1 MSSFHDRI
9 PSNMWRVVFYER
21 RGNRVHM
28 DRTGPWL
35 PEKSH
40 ARQWADWFKEQ
51 GVEVLE
57 VEREAF
63 REKTLPVL
71 NGDEATWTQEQFDRL
86 QAL

>member
-21 RGNRVHM
+21 RGNRVHL

-35 PEKSH
+35 PEKMH

-51 GVEVLE
+51 GYHVALQDQNGSLE
-57 VEREAF
+57 KLHVG
-63 REKTLPVL
+63 LP
-71 NGDEATWTQEQFDRL
+71 G
-86 QAL
+86 